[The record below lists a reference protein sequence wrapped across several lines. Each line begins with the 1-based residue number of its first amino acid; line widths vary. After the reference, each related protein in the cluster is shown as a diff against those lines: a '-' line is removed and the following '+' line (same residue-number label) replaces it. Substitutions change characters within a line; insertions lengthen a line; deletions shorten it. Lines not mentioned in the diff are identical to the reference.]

1 MKYTVLLLGSPVFQN
16 LISKLL
22 KFLQYYLILKF
33 PTQQHTINTIFDII
47 YILISTFKTIHFL
60 GLI

>member
-1 MKYTVLLLGSPVFQN
+1 MKYIVLLLGSPVFQN

-22 KFLQYYLILKF
+22 KLLQIYLIVKH
-33 PTQQHTINTIFDII
+33 PTKQYTIETIFDTI
-47 YILISTFKTIHFL
+47 YIILSTFKTIHFL